1 MNYSFEYID
10 IILLAMIAGFIF
22 LRLRGILGRRTGR
35 EESFGSQLFGRELA
49 KKKSQKDEAKVGLD
63 KFDDDA
69 KDQFVEWAKIA
80 YEKIIVAFA
89 KGEKN
94 ILKPLLG
101 KKIYKNFSDEIDKR
115 NKENLKSELT
125 FVGVKSAK
133 IKNFE
138 KKDNIYIF
146 TVNIISEIIAC
157 KKDKNNKIVEGNPDI
172 IKTAND
178 VWKFSKNMW
187 STNPNWYL
195 IETQVWFEKKTY
207 IGRS

>member
-22 LRLRGILGRRTGR
+22 LRLRGILGKRTGN
-35 EESFGSQLFGRELA
+35 EESVGSQFGRELD
-49 KKKSQKDEAKVGLD
+49 KKKSQKNEVKIGLD

-69 KDQFVEWAKIA
+69 KDKFIKGAKIA

-89 KGEKN
+89 KGEKSV
-94 ILKPLLG
+94 LKPLLD
-101 KKIYKNFSDEIDKR
+101 KEIYKNFSDEIDKR
-115 NKENLKSELT
+115 NKDNLKSELT
-125 FVGVKSAK
+125 FVGVKSVK

-146 TVNIISEIIAC
+146 TVNFISEIITC
-157 KKDKNNKIVEGNPDI
+157 KKDKNNKIIEGNPDI

-187 STNPNWYL
+187 SSNPNWYL
-195 IETQVWFEKKTY
+195 IETQ
-207 IGRS
+207 I